1 MQQPSGAALPAQ
13 QPVSEGGP
21 LLHHHHQ
28 TSSTSIVEDC
38 STAAGTAHF
47 ILRPKKIVA
56 LYVTEVKERVRSSA
70 GIISAYRLPNAK
82 IKRNIME
89 WMHSPNILGEQLSTA
104 YSFPRP

>member
-47 ILRPKKIVA
+47 ILRPKKIIA
-56 LYVTEVKERVRSSA
+56 LYVTEVKDRVRSSA
-70 GIISAYRLPNAK
+70 GIISAYLLRLPNAK
-82 IKRNIME
+82 TYIMDAFTE
-89 WMHSPNILGEQLSTA
+89 HS
-104 YSFPRP
+104 R